1 MTRRMSLV
9 AVCVSNAL
17 IRSWLLV
24 CSSVNL
30 LRDDQRA
37 ARTTKGARYRI
48 KRGAEA
54 P

>member
-1 MTRRMSLV
+1 MTRKMSLV
-9 AVCVSNAL
+9 VVCVSSAVV
-17 IRSWLLV
+17 RSRLLV